1 MLKIP
6 EQPIRTQLVRLAGGL
21 DLETPAQAQKP
32 GTLQSSVNM
41 ECALTGGY
49 SRIEGYERYSGQPE
63 PSAATYEQLTLGSA
77 TVSAGDTIV
86 GGTSGATGVVC
97 QSDGVNIAYTKGSG
111 TFLLGEDILVGAV
124 TVSMVESLSGRPRM
138 LDDDATARALAA
150 NVYRDDIAEPPGEG
164 GILGGAMLN
173 GDVYAWRKDVDLASM
188 SIYKATPAGWVL
200 VPLLWELAFTTG
212 TTLYAEGSTVSKGGV
227 TAVVRRVV
235 HESGDWGT
243 SNAAGRLI
251 VETPSGTFTAG
262 VAAGGGGCTLTG
274 AATRITLTNCTGP
287 VETDTWNF
295 GPGVRL
301 YGVDGTNR
309 AFEFDG
315 AVLVPIN
322 TGFSPDTPS
331 HVSVLGEC
339 LMLAFTT
346 SVAYSGATKPY
357 KWSVIEGAGELPV
370 NSAVTMMMREV
381 GNQAGQTLIVA
392 GESFTDILYGVPGD
406 ETSFKRIP
414 FSESAGAKSNTGQR
428 MGQSFM
434 LDDGGVTS
442 LAATQAYG
450 NFDASSVTLRVS
462 RFIKPRVN
470 MAVASVVA
478 RRKSQYRILFSDGWA
493 LYITNA
499 NGKLLGCM
507 PVELGQIPT
516 CAWYGTAEDGS
527 ERMFFGAKNGMVY
540 RLDAGT
546 SFDGE
551 PIEWSCTLQWDGQGD
566 HTARKRYRRAILEA
580 QCTGYAEM
588 VISTEFSNAA
598 DEIAPSVPESRQ
610 VLSGGAL
617 VWDIGS
623 WDSGLNWDGVPV
635 SPIRVPLFGTGVNV
649 ALTISGTS
657 NRVAAH
663 TLNSVT
669 YHYNL
674 RRMQR

>member
-6 EQPIRTQLVRLAGGL
+6 EQPIRTHIVRLAGGL
-21 DLETPAQAQKP
+21 DLETPVQAQKP
-32 GTLQSSVNM
+32 GTLQTSVNY

-49 SRIEGYERYSGQPE
+49 SRIEGYERYDGRPE
-63 PSAATYEQLTLGSA
+63 PSSAIYEQMTLGSVA
-77 TVSAGDTIV
+77 VAVGDAIT
-86 GGTSGATGVVC
+86 GATSGATGVVC
-97 QSDGVNIAYTKGSG
+97 QVEGTNIAYTKGTG
-111 TFLLGEDILVGAV
+111 AFLLGEDIQVGAV
-124 TVSMVESLSGRPRM
+124 TVSMVANLSGVPRM
-138 LDDDATARALAA
+138 LDEDATARALAA
-150 NVYRDDIAEPPGEG
+150 NIYRSDIEAPPGEG
-164 GILGGAMLN
+164 AILGGAMLN
-173 GDVYAWRKDVDLASM
+173 GDVYAWRKDVGLAGM

-200 VPLLWELAFTTG
+200 VPLLWELSFTAG
-212 TTLYAEGSTVSKGGV
+212 STLYAEGSTVSKGGV

-235 HESGDWGT
+235 HETGDWGT
-243 SNAAGRLI
+243 SNATGRLI

-262 VAAGGGGCTLTG
+262 AAAGGGACTLSG
-274 AATRITLTNCTGP
+274 AATRIALINCER
-287 VETDTWNF
+287 VELDTWNF

-339 LMLAFTT
+339 LMLSFTT

-357 KWSVIEGAGELPV
+357 RWSVIEGAGEQPV

-381 GNQAGQTLIVA
+381 GSQAGQTLIVS
-392 GESFTDILYGVPGD
+392 GESFTDVFYGVPGD
-406 ETSFKRIP
+406 ATSFKRIP
-414 FSESAGAKSNTGQR
+414 FSESAGAKSYTGQR

-442 LAATQAYG
+442 LAATQNYG
-450 NFDASSVTLRVS
+450 NFDASSVTLRIS

-470 MAVASVVA
+470 MAVGSVVA
-478 RRKSQYRILFSDGWA
+478 RRKSQYRLFFSDGWA
-493 LYITNA
+493 LFNTIA

-507 PVELGQIPT
+507 PVQLGHKPN
-516 CAWYGTAEDGS
+516 CAWHGTASDGS
-527 ERMFFGAKNGMVY
+527 ERMFFGSTDGMVY
-540 RLDAGT
+540 RLDVGT
-546 SFDGE
+546 SFDGDE
-551 PIEWSCTLQWDGQGD
+551 IDWYCTLQWDGQGD
-566 HTARKRYRRAILEA
+566 HTQRKRYRRAIVEA
-580 QCTGYAEM
+580 QCTGYAQM
-588 VISTEFSNAA
+588 MLATEFSNAA
-598 DEIAPSVPESRQ
+598 EEIAPSIPESRQ
-610 VLSGGAL
+610 VLSGGAM

-657 NRVAAH
+657 DRVAAH